1 MDKGWKAIEYGS
13 EFPIEV
19 GKGVP
24 LTDGGGFVY
33 LRSGRDALRLVARA
47 MRESGIDA
55 VLMPC
60 YCCECMEWPFSDE
73 GMSVVYYR
81 VSEGLRVD
89 VDDVAEKAVANR
101 GAALLYMYYYCLPS
115 IEKEALLELKEAY
128 SLSVVRDVT
137 HDMLDY
143 DFEEGAIVDDFVV
156 SSLRKWAGLPEGGL
170 AFSSAIRLPSASVV
184 DDEYVVLRRKA
195 MVAKREYL
203 ETAESGLKSLYLEG
217 FVRCN
222 DLLDRLRTTSGMGGE
237 SRALGGG
244 VDWRQAAKARQRN
257 SLLLAR
263 GLEDLGVPHY
273 HRPGSAPLWVPFV
286 PGCKRDEL
294 QNAMS
299 GFGLY
304 CPYLWPLPEN
314 ARGCSP
320 YIDDFVESMLCLPCD
335 QRYDSED
342 VARML
347 EILTMCLK
355 EMK

>member
-1 MDKGWKAIEYGS
+1 MDEGWKAIEYGS

-19 GKGVP
+19 GRGVP
-24 LTDGGGFVY
+24 LADGGGYVC

-47 MRESGIDA
+47 MRESGVDA

-81 VSEGLRVD
+81 VSEGLKVD
-89 VDDVAEKAVANR
+89 IDDVAEKAAANR
-101 GAALLYMYYYCLPS
+101 GAAFLYMHYYCLPS
-115 IEKEALLELKEAY
+115 IERKTLLELKETY

-143 DFEEGAIVDDFVV
+143 SFEEGAVVDDFAV

-170 AFSSAIRLPSASVV
+170 AFSSSTRLPSVPVV
-184 DDEYVVLRRKA
+184 DDEYGVLRREA
-195 MVAKREYL
+195 MAAKRKYL
-203 ETAESGLKSLYLEG
+203 ETADGSLKPPYLEELA
-217 FVRCN
+217 RCN
-222 DLLDRLRTTSGMGGE
+222 DLLDRLRETSGMGDE
-237 SRALGGG
+237 SRSLGGG
-244 VDWRQAAKARQRN
+244 VDWRRASEARREN
-257 SLLLAR
+257 SSLLAR

-286 PGCKRDEL
+286 PGCDRDGL
-294 QNAMS
+294 QKAMS

-304 CPYLWPLPEN
+304 CPYLWPLPES

-320 YIDDFVESMLCLPCD
+320 FIDSFVENMLCLPCD
-335 QRYDSED
+335 QRYNAED
-342 VARML
+342 MARML
-347 EILTMCLK
+347 EILTICLREAK
-355 EMK
+355 